1 LISKIFFTLEDEN
14 MIRYHSANNEITLAE
29 ILPGTDMINN
39 PQDMLDLMAEAGYNG
54 SRGVIIHSA
63 SLHPDFFDLKS
74 KLAGEILQKFS
85 NYRMR
90 LAIIGDF
97 TGYTSK
103 SLHDFIRES
112 NKRGI
117 ICFVDSLQKAIDM
130 LER

>member
-1 LISKIFFTLEDEN
+1 
-14 MIRYHSANNEITLAE
+14 MIRYHSAKNEITLAE
-29 ILPGTDMINN
+29 ILPGTDMVNN
-39 PQDMLDLMAEAGYNG
+39 PQDMLDLMADAGYNG
-54 SRGVIIHSA
+54 SRGIIIHSD

-85 NYRMR
+85 NYRMK

-97 TGYTSK
+97 SGYASK

-112 NKRGI
+112 NQRGI
-117 ICFVDSLQKAIDM
+117 ICFVDSLQKAIEM